1 MHCEQQI
8 IGGSLALTHTNCTG
22 HTGLLVCGYCFHVIH
37 SLLKTLTLH
46 RQHSHSATPALIQ
59 NDWKL
64 VTEVAVVA
72 LGVNAPVSICLA
84 SIMTVAPELLTLNS
98 LRRFSFS
105 SQSREGVVERQKGG
119 VPPTGQGEPLP

>member
-1 MHCEQQI
+1 M
-8 IGGSLALTHTNCTG
+8 S
-22 HTGLLVCGYCFHVIH
+22 
-37 SLLKTLTLH
+37 
-46 RQHSHSATPALIQ
+46 ALIQ

-98 LRRFSFS
+98 LRFSFS